1 VNAVQR
7 SDPSLIAG
15 RSGLSG
21 GSGGALYG
29 VGMNDDSSVTCPICG
44 KGTLRTTEFGSQR
57 PESREVLTFT
67 CGHQVQGAK
76 LETADADRLDV
87 ERRTSEETV
96 TPVESD
102 TLTEG

>member
-1 VNAVQR
+1 MVAGAVSR
-7 SDPSLIAG
+7 
-15 RSGLSG
+15 G

-44 KGTLRTTEFGSQR
+44 KGTLRTTEFGSQQ

-67 CGHQVQGAK
+67 CGHQVEGAK